1 MQFLNQLILTI
12 PDRKASITESLKLMA
27 EGWGG
32 IFIVIA
38 IMMLCILALNKA
50 FSGST
55 KKLSKTSIALI
66 AGVLVVATALL
77 FVFSGAGSPSAKDT
91 AESFMEA
98 CVAGDEAKASELSC
112 GKMKTTSGELC
123 KAFSI
128 GIELTKFEV
137 EKTEAIT
144 DEGEIDALVAE
155 HEIDREIEKAELVHA
170 EATLKF
176 AGEEQTGPMSL
187 IVCRIDG
194 EWYVVAFSE

>member
-66 AGVLVVATALL
+66 AATLVVAAALI
-77 FVFSGAGSPSAKDT
+77 FVFSG
-91 AESFMEA
+91 
-98 CVAGDEAKASELSC
+98 
-112 GKMKTTSGELC
+112 
-123 KAFSI
+123 
-128 GIELTKFEV
+128 
-137 EKTEAIT
+137 
-144 DEGEIDALVAE
+144 
-155 HEIDREIEKAELVHA
+155 DRK
-170 EATLKF
+170 
-176 AGEEQTGPMSL
+176 S
-187 IVCRIDG
+187 
-194 EWYVVAFSE
+194 VV

>member
-66 AGVLVVATALL
+66 AATLVVAAALI
-77 FVFSGAGSPSAKDT
+77 FVFSGAGKPSAADS

-98 CVAGDEAKASELSC
+98 CFEGD
-112 GKMKTTSGELC
+112 
-123 KAFSI
+123 
-128 GIELTKFEV
+128 V
-137 EKTEAIT
+137 EKADKYSYGSIKGDIPAYCTIGTGGATMSNFKVTDTESVT
-144 DEGEIDALVAE
+144 DENEIKKISVRYD
-155 HEIDREIEKAELVHA
+155 IDREIEKVQQVSAEMTMEFNGQKVDSPG
-170 EATLKF
+170 KF
-176 AGEEQTGPMSL
+176 
-187 IVCRIDG
+187 IVCLIDG
-194 EWYVVAFSE
+194 TWYVVGLAA